1 MFTYITVNLE
11 QIGITKNFLLFSLD
25 QTRSTTFQHPTIV
38 VQYLKIN
45 DSLEFAFDSKIIAS

>member
-1 MFTYITVNLE
+1 LE
-11 QIGITKNFLLFSLD
+11 QTGITKHFLLFFLD

-45 DSLEFAFDSKIIAS
+45 DSLEFAFDSKVIAS